1 MGKEE
6 ERGGAAVKM
15 GGPPLLGEL
24 GLGERRRKIYT
35 SWQSMLLA
43 ASGWVHGSSSYA
55 RPKAFACAC
64 ALIPRRAVDQCR
76 CRRVS
81 DVREGSFFYFFAPK
95 KKKKKK
101 KKKK

>member
-1 MGKEE
+1 
-6 ERGGAAVKM
+6 M

-55 RPKAFACAC
+55 DQK
-64 ALIPRRAVDQCR
+64 LLRARARSFLVAQSTSVVVD
-76 CRRVS
+76 V
-81 DVREGSFFYFFAPK
+81 
-95 KKKKKK
+95 
-101 KKKK
+101 